1 MRCGYPGQRVTL
13 GSSQRAM
20 KIEHSPL
27 INDFLCFYIE
37 TRVDGELRYE
47 TVIYYHPKKEYFIKD
62 KRTEKDSELFPFED
76 ESAVEAEI
84 RARVERL
91 IHDGHRHKSG

>member
-1 MRCGYPGQRVTL
+1 
-13 GSSQRAM
+13 M

-47 TVIYYHPKKEYFIKD
+47 TVIYYHPNKQYFIKD
-62 KRTEKDSELFPFED
+62 
-76 ESAVEAEI
+76 I
-84 RARVERL
+84 
-91 IHDGHRHKSG
+91 GSGRIPTVFYSR